1 MNFVY
6 ICTTKPVTV
15 ANELDQRGR
24 NRKTW
29 RKVPTFRFNMDSYKS
44 SRHFQC
50 NTGFC
55 TREILVCFLRAEVG
69 ETGEDLNII
78 FDHDRL

>member
-1 MNFVY
+1 MLYIY

-24 NRKTW
+24 NKKLGVRFPLSDLIWTLT
-29 RKVPTFRFNMDSYKS
+29 KVADTSNVNTRF
-44 SRHFQC
+44 C
-50 NTGFC
+50 V
-55 TREILVCFLRAEVG
+55 REILVCDLRAEIG

-78 FDHDRL
+78 FHHDRL